1 MPATVIGGCKHL
13 ESVSIKEVAK
23 WDITT
28 GFNKDSLFL
37 VTGGAGFIGS
47 KPV

>member
-23 WDITT
+23 WDI
-28 GFNKDSLFL
+28 NNWFL
-37 VTGGAGFIGS
+37 IKIHYFW
-47 KPV
+47 